1 MPEFGSFSLLLAL
14 ILTTYNLVIGGLA
27 LWGASTRGQRSVS
40 IPVAKWNR
48 LGETARRAGIASFI
62 TLCCAAFA
70 LVWAAFTNDFSVEYI
85 RAHSNIALNP
95 AYKFAALWSGQ
106 EGSLL
111 LWAFLLS
118 AYGFVLRVRHR
129 VDVRLSAFASTIL
142 AGIQFFFVLLLVVGA
157 PPFSIAPGAVALDG
171 AGLNPLLQYPEMV
184 VHPPMLY
191 LGYVGF
197 SVPFAF
203 ALGALMMRYPG
214 EKWIHITRRW
224 TMVTWLFLTC
234 GIFMGAHW
242 AYSVLGWGGYWGWDP
257 VENASLMPW
266 LTGTAFLHSVM
277 MQEKRGMMK
286 NWNVWLIFST
296 FLLTI
301 LGTLLTRSGAV
312 SSVHAFAQS
321 AIGAWFYTFILIAF
335 AICLFVFF
343 FQRDHLK
350 SENKLESLVSR
361 ESSFLFNNMIL
372 LAACF
377 TVLWGTLFPVL
388 SEYVQGSKVTVG
400 PPFYNRVNIPIGLFL
415 LFLTGIGP
423 LLAWRSTSLRSI
435 RRNFIL
441 PSVVTLVTAIGL
453 MIFGVRPWNDGDDM
467 QSTMFSLVALALSAG
482 VITAIVEEF
491 LRGAMV
497 VRTQTGKNL
506 LSSTVLLVR
515 RNTRRYGG
523 YIIHFGIVVMFI
535 GIAGGA
541 FNQAREMEMSYG
553 DALYVGPYKLVCQ
566 SITQDSKPEY
576 DTDYALLDVYR
587 NGKKVTQLAPEKRIY
602 FAGTDHEQSSTIV
615 ALHSTAQADL
625 YTVFEGK
632 NPDTGRPIIKAYL
645 NPLIAW
651 IWIGVVIVVG
661 GTFIALVPNLVRTPV
676 KQRQEDLAPAGATQP
691 ALSRAG
697 VLAKAPNA

>member
-1 MPEFGSFSLLLAL
+1 MPEFGSLCLLLGL
-14 ILTTYNLVIGGLA
+14 VLTLYNFVVGGLA
-27 LWGASTRGQRSVS
+27 LWGATPRGLRATG
-40 IPVAKWNR
+40 IPETSWNR
-48 LGETARRAGIASFI
+48 LGESARRAGISSFI
-62 TLCCAAFA
+62 VLCCAAFA

-111 LWAFLLS
+111 LWAWLLS
-118 AYGFVLRVRHR
+118 AYGFVLRLRHR
-129 VDVRLSAFASTIL
+129 VDVRLTAFASTIL
-142 AGIQFFFVLLLVVGA
+142 AAIQTFFLLLLNLGA
-157 PPFSIAPGAVALDG
+157 HPFSIAPGPVALDG

-184 VHPPMLY
+184 IHPPMLY

-214 EKWIHITRRW
+214 EKWIQITRRW

-234 GIFMGAHW
+234 GIFLGAHW

-286 NWNVWLIFST
+286 NWNVWLIFAT
-296 FLLTI
+296 FMLTI

-321 AIGAWFYTFILIAF
+321 NIGPWFYAFILIVF
-335 AICLFVFF
+335 AVCLFTFF
-343 FQRDHLK
+343 FNRDHLK

-400 PPFYNRVNIPIGLFL
+400 APFYNRVNIPIGLFL
-415 LFLTGIGP
+415 LLLTGLGP

-441 PSVVTLVTAIGL
+441 PSISMALAAIGL
-453 MIFGVRPWNDGDDM
+453 MIGGLRPWNDGDDM
-467 QSTMFSLVALALSAG
+467 QSTFFSLIAFSLSAG
-482 VITAIVEEF
+482 VITAILEEF
-491 LRGAMV
+491 LRGANV
-497 VRTQTGKNL
+497 VRTQTGRNI
-506 LSSTVLLVR
+506 LSSIILLTR

-541 FNQAREMEMSYG
+541 FNQSREMEMSYG
-553 DALYVGPYKLVCQ
+553 DTLSIGTYSLVCR

-576 DTDYALLDVYR
+576 DTDYALLDVYK
-587 NGKKVTQLAPEKRIY
+587 NGRKITQLSPEKRIY

-615 ALHSTAQADL
+615 ALHSTVQADL

-632 NPDTGRPIIKAYL
+632 NPDTGQPIIKVFL

-651 IWIGVVIVVG
+651 IWIGVVIVVI
-661 GTFIALVPNLVRTPV
+661 GTFIALVPNLVRSPV
-676 KQRQEDLAPAGATQP
+676 RQRREDLAPAIGSPLGA
-691 ALSRAG
+691 AG
-697 VLAKAPNA
+697 VLVKAPHV

>member
-1 MPEFGSFSLLLAL
+1 MPAFGGFCLLLGL
-14 ILTTYNLVIGGLA
+14 VLTVYNFVGGGIA
-27 LWGASTRGQRSVS
+27 LWGASPGGLRITCR
-40 IPVAKWNR
+40 PEAFWNL

-62 TLCCAAFA
+62 VLCCAAFA

-95 AYKFAALWSGQ
+95 AYKFATLWSGQ

-111 LWAFLLS
+111 LWAWMLS
-118 AYGFVLRVRHR
+118 AYGFVLRLRHR
-129 VDVRLSAFASTIL
+129 TDVRLTAFASVIM
-142 AGIQFFFVLLLVVGA
+142 AAIQTFFLSLLCFGA
-157 PPFSIAPGAVALDG
+157 PPFSITPGPVPADG
-171 AGLNPLLQYPEMV
+171 AGLNVLLRYPEMV
-184 VHPPMLY
+184 MHPPLLY

-296 FLLTI
+296 FMLTI

-321 AIGAWFYTFILIAF
+321 NIGVWFYGFILIVF
-335 AICLFVFF
+335 AVCLFTFF

-400 PPFYNRVNIPIGLFL
+400 APFYNRVNIPIGLFL

-423 LLAWRSTSLRSI
+423 LLAWRSTTLRSI

-441 PSVVTLVTAIGL
+441 PSIAMAVAAIGL
-453 MIFGVRPWNDGDDM
+453 IIAGVRPWNDGDEM
-467 QSTMFSLVALALSAG
+467 QSTLFSLIAFTLAAG

-491 LRGAMV
+491 LRGANV
-497 VRTQTGKNL
+497 VRTQTGKNIVSSIIL
-506 LSSTVLLVR
+506 LTR

-541 FNQAREMEMSYG
+541 FNQSREMEMNYG
-553 DALYVGPYKLVCQ
+553 DQLSIGPYTLVCR

-576 DTDYALLDVYR
+576 DTDYALLDVYS
-587 NGKKVTQLAPEKRIY
+587 NGKWITQMAPEKRNY
-602 FAGTDHEQSSTIV
+602 FPDTDHPQPSTIV
-615 ALHSTAQADL
+615 ALHSTAQSDL
-625 YTVFEGK
+625 YVVFQGK
-632 NPDTGRPIIKAYL
+632 DPDTGLPNIMAHL

-651 IWIGVVIVVG
+651 IWIGVSIVVV
-661 GTFIALVPNLVRTPV
+661 GTFIALVPNLVKAPV
-676 KQRQEDLAPAGATQP
+676 RQRQQDLVPAVAGASLGTP
-691 ALSRAG
+691 G
-697 VLAKAPNA
+697 VLAKAPHV